1 MGLNVQFEK
10 RFGKYDRIGVN
21 ANFYNASM
29 EPITK
34 PVITLNLTGPQGKKY
49 TNRFNITGNHYSLDL
64 GTLPSGSYRWT
75 ASTTHESKKYSK
87 TGVFVVEDIGL
98 EQASNLAN
106 HGVLK
111 QLSKN
116 SGGKFSP
123 LSNYETLLKQV
134 EAKEDITSIERM
146 TLDFWNLVDSWIYM
160 LLIVVVFA
168 SEWFLKR
175 YFGAY

>member
-1 MGLNVQFEK
+1 M
-10 RFGKYDRIGVN
+10 
-21 ANFYNASM
+21 
-29 EPITK
+29 
-34 PVITLNLTGPQGKKY
+34 
-49 TNRFNITGNHYSLDL
+49 
-64 GTLPSGSYRWT
+64 
-75 ASTTHESKKYSK
+75 
-87 TGVFVVEDIGL
+87 VEDIGL

-123 LSNYETLLKQV
+123 LSKYETLLKQV
-134 EAKEDITSIERM
+134 EAREDITSIERM